1 MSASSRGSFL
11 GCGLAR
17 LALALALALAPSVQ
31 AELAVCSTTVDRV
44 RLQARLLGACAS
56 KPSWKYAP
64 PSMRGG
70 SSAGGSP
77 CECDALVSATADR
90 RAHGG
95 VSSCS
100 ARSLS
105 ICSRVGFS
113 PGGRGCSVRG
123 GGNQSGAA
131 RHSGDRPLRPGP
143 SPLPRLLRLRP
154 RLLAAPR
161 LLRLRLSPRLL
172 RLRLRL
178 ASVTTDVRRNAGPY
192 SWTIDARQG
201 PSPRAM
207 VAGLV
212 TTSYGGARLSLNSR
226 RRVRARLVHQ
236 DALRALRGGCNVQAV
251 GG

>member
-1 MSASSRGSFL
+1 
-11 GCGLAR
+11 
-17 LALALALALAPSVQ
+17 
-31 AELAVCSTTVDRV
+31 
-44 RLQARLLGACAS
+44 
-56 KPSWKYAP
+56 
-64 PSMRGG
+64 MRGG

-95 VSSCS
+95 VSSCA

-123 GGNQSGAA
+123 GGNEGGAA
-131 RHSGDRPLRPGP
+131 RLSGDRPLRPGP

-161 LLRLRLSPRLL
+161 LLRLRLSPRLPPL
-172 RLRLRL
+172 V
-178 ASVTTDVRRNAGPY
+178 SVTTDVRRNARPY
-192 SWTIDARQG
+192 SWTIVARQG
-201 PSPRAM
+201 SSPRAM